1 MGQNICSS
9 QVIVPQHCRGAK
21 LQSDPLYGFPEGR
34 EVREPPKATREEMKS
49 AGLAHWQM
57 DYCADELI
65 DWIKCNRAVPY
76 WPFACRDQ
84 KKAHQDCE
92 MNDYH
97 IRILNAEREKRLKM
111 RERRKAGLPELE
123 NPALHHFWHYAVP
136 YVKIRPRPHKDTKN
150 AFPYPDPAA
159 TAAHAH

>member
-1 MGQNICSS
+1 MYAITWSLDFIRSS
-9 QVIVPQHCRGAK
+9 HKECIKSFV
-21 LQSDPLYGFPEGR
+21 LLT
-34 EVREPPKATREEMKS
+34 EPPKATREEMKS

-92 MNDYH
+92 MNESVVNF
-97 IRILNAEREKRLKM
+97 R
-111 RERRKAGLPELE
+111 
-123 NPALHHFWHYAVP
+123 F
-136 YVKIRPRPHKDTKN
+136 VKLYRDRGIN
-150 AFPYPDPAA
+150 FVIQSI
-159 TAAHAH
+159 